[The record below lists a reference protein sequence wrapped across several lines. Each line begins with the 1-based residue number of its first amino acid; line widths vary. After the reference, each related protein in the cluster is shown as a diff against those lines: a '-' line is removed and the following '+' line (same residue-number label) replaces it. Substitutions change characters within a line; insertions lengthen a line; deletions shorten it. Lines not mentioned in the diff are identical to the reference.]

1 MTNDDGMRFNLQ
13 THSSS
18 ASIICDSPMY
28 SEESLDSAT
37 RDAVTMSW
45 KYAAMEIYGL
55 LSDVRDTDA
64 VEMNV
69 SS

>member
-1 MTNDDGMRFNLQ
+1 
-13 THSSS
+13 
-18 ASIICDSPMY
+18 MY